1 MCYDVAAHT
10 LSQIKYAKYRHGD
23 ASDTTNL
30 QEVLSTLMPTLPKAY
45 HVSGFAHP
53 RLLSF
58 AKGGSES
65 EPWLVE
71 GLEWGL
77 IPFWV
82 KDGVQAGQIANKT
95 LNARVETLLEKPSF
109 RAAAR
114 YRRCL
119 IYVDGFFEHQ
129 HRKGKRFPFFIRQKG
144 SEVMCLAGVY
154 EDWTD
159 QLTGEIKRTCS
170 IVTTI
175 GHGEMVSIHNNP
187 KLPEPRMPLILSQEN
202 QEEWLAAENKGSVL
216 EKQFA
221 HCAHAVKDVSLLAH
235 EVRPIRGKS
244 ASANNEEAWKP
255 IPTQSSLF

>member
-53 RLLSF
+53 RMLSF
-58 AKGGSES
+58 TKGRSES
-65 EPWLVE
+65 APLSVE

-82 KDGVQAGQIANKT
+82 KDGAQAVQIANKT
-95 LNARVETLLEKPSF
+95 LNARLETLLEKPSF

-119 IYVDGFFEHQ
+119 IYVDGFFEHH
-129 HRKGKRFPFFIRQKG
+129 HRKGKRFPFFIRQKD

-170 IVTTI
+170 IVTTK

-187 KLPEPRMPLILSQEN
+187 KVSEPRMPLILGQES
-202 QEEWLAAENKGSVL
+202 QEEWLKVENKVSVL
-216 EKQFA
+216 ENMFGHLANK
-221 HCAHAVKDVSLLAH
+221 VKGVALLAH
-235 EVRPIRGKS
+235 EVRPIRGKL

-255 IPTQSSLF
+255 VPTESSMF

>member
-45 HVSGFAHP
+45 HISGFAHP

-58 AKGGSES
+58 AKGSS
-65 EPWLVE
+65 ASAPWSVE
-71 GLEWGL
+71 GPEWGL
-77 IPFWV
+77 ILFWV
-82 KDGVQAGQIANKT
+82 KDGPQAAVIANKT

-114 YRRCL
+114 YRSCL

-129 HRKGKRFPFFIRQKG
+129 HRKGKHFPFFIRQKE

-170 IVTTI
+170 IVTTK

-187 KLPEPRMPLILSQEN
+187 KLPESRMPLILSRES
-202 QEEWLAAENKGSVL
+202 QEEWLTLENQGSIL
-216 EKQFA
+216 EKQFTHLA
-221 HCAHAVKDVSLLAH
+221 NAVKDVSLLAH

>member
-10 LSQIKYAKYRHGD
+10 LSQIKYAKHRHGD
-23 ASDTTNL
+23 ASDTTSL

-58 AKGGSES
+58 IQGSS
-65 EPWLVE
+65 DTVQLSVE

-82 KDGVQAGQIANKT
+82 KDGLQAAQIANNT
-95 LNARVETLLEKPSF
+95 LNARLETLLEKPSF

-119 IYVDGFFEHQ
+119 IYVDGFFEHH
-129 HRKGKRFPFFIRQKG
+129 HRKGKRFPFFIRQKE

-159 QLTGEIKRTCS
+159 QLTGEIKRTCAV
-170 IVTTI
+170 VTTE

-187 KLPEPRMPLILSQEN
+187 KLPESRMPLILSREN
-202 QEEWLAAENKGSVL
+202 QEEWLAAENQGSVL
-216 EKQFA
+216 EKQFSYLA
-221 HCAHAVKDVSLLAH
+221 NAVKDVSLLAH
-235 EVRPIRGKS
+235 EVRPIRGKH
-244 ASANNEEAWKP
+244 ASANNEEAWRP
-255 IPTQSSLF
+255 VPMQSSLF